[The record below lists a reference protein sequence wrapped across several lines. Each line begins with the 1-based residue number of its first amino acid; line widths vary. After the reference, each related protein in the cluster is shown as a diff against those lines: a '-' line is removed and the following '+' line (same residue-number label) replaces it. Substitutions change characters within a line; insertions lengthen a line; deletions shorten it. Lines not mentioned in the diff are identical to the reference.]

1 MAGIVDWARSNWVLL
16 AFMLGLVLVFT
27 SLRTRSTP
35 GIDSPQALDSALM
48 TGQPVVVEFYSNF

>member
-1 MAGIVDWARSNWVLL
+1 MAGVVDWVRSNWTLL
-16 AFMLGLVLVFT
+16 AFILGLVLVFT
-27 SLRTRSTP
+27 LLRTRPTT

>member
-16 AFMLGLVLVFT
+16 TFILGLVLAFT
-27 SLRTRSTP
+27 FLRTRPTA

-48 TGQPVVVEFYSNF
+48 TGQPGVVEFYSNF

>member
-16 AFMLGLVLVFT
+16 TFILGLVLVFT
-27 SLRTRSTP
+27 FLRTRPTT

>member
-1 MAGIVDWARSNWVLL
+1 MVLL
-16 AFMLGLVLVFT
+16 AFILGLVLVFT
-27 SLRTRSTP
+27 LLRTRPTT